1 MYEELIGKTLP
12 YVLKK
17 IENDTIKI
25 CTEHGTNF
33 WYVGSKDA
41 FMSKMSLFTKKLKE
55 RFRKTYE
62 VKEFVP
68 LSQRIVVDIFDAAP
82 CVDNSTV
89 IYITGNETGNMWFVG
104 EKPDMENG
112 NNLLLPQ
119 VHISESFLM
128 KRKRGRYARTL

>member
-25 CTEHGTNF
+25 CTEYGTNF
-33 WYVGSKDA
+33 WYIGNKDA
-41 FMSKMSLFTKKLKE
+41 FKAKMPQLTKKLSE
-55 RFRKTYE
+55 RFKETYE

-68 LSQRIVVDIFDAAP
+68 LSKRTVLEVFDASP
-82 CVDNSTV
+82 SVDESTV
-89 IYITGNETGNMWFVG
+89 IYITGNEVGNMWFVG

-119 VHISESFLM
+119 VHISESFLK
-128 KRKRGRYARTL
+128 KRKRGRHGKYM

>member
-33 WYVGSKDA
+33 WYVGSKDV

-55 RFRKTYE
+55 RFRNTYE

-119 VHISESFLM
+119 VHISESFLR
-128 KRKRGRYARTL
+128 KRKRGRYARTM